1 MQQAQGAGTVP
12 VLQTRIRTGFLTK
25 MIEFSESSF
34 FLSEFMRQ
42 QAQGAG
48 TVPVLQTRTG
58 FLTRHDLCLGEFFLI
73 IRMYEAAS
81 TRSWHRASSQDAHR
95 MFDEARLISRRVL
108 SFHQIL

>member
-1 MQQAQGAGTVP
+1 
-12 VLQTRIRTGFLTK
+12 

-34 FLSEFMRQ
+34 FSSEFMGQ

-58 FLTRHDLCLGEFFLI
+58 FLMRHDLCLGEFFLI

-81 TRSWHRASSQDAHR
+81 TRSWYHARFPDAHR
-95 MFDEARLISRRVL
+95 MFDKARLILRRVL